1 MKILGAILGIILI
14 LLVGAY
20 SIAFTDFGN
29 SITKPYVEK
38 ILKEKTGY
46 DIKLREFDLNIDDF
60 DITAEL
66 NNEIAARAKGKYFLF
81 DKSFDFDYALEVA
94 NLKSFGVELNEKMN
108 LNGKAVGNIDKFAV
122 NGSGKAFDS
131 DIKFLANLLEMKPTD
146 LQIDAKN
153 LSVEKILAV
162 AKQPIYA
169 KGNLDIISDIKSQ
182 NNEPSGTA
190 NIKSANL
197 VLNEKV
203 FADMNLTIPANTKV
217 ALNSDIRVANW
228 IANAKST
235 INSNLANLSANES
248 IYDIKNNTLKTDFA
262 LKIDDLAKIAK
273 IINYET
279 SGNLIAKGNLQT
291 DMKKFELTNTAI
303 KAFNGGLLGDFNGIY
318 EVASKDGKINGD
330 INIAD
335 FSKLKNLTKQ
345 DLKGSA
351 KGKLDAVLKKGEL
364 ENLNLNLDALGGN
377 LVAKGNLGNLNINA
391 KSLNLAVIT
400 SFLGLEAMANGNL
413 NAVAKLDL
421 RKDING
427 NAEFSV
433 ANGTA
438 YKKFLDK
445 TTGKAFPSDVK
456 FSLNGKTNIK
466 NSVANFNSIINTD
479 LANME
484 KFDGS
489 YNIKNGALNAN
500 YILNVPSLAKLKF
513 IVERDLKGGF
523 KGNGE
528 IKKSGKNFSATLNSQ
543 IAKGTL
549 NGSIINDDATFKLS
563 KFDIKSLTD
572 FLNLGYFYDG
582 IGDANLVYN
591 TKSKKGK
598 FDALINQG
606 KLAKKG
612 LVNTVSS
619 VLGRDLSS
627 EVYNN
632 ATIDGNIVKDLV
644 DFKANMQAQKSKL
657 IIEKGTLNL
666 ASKAINIPISANIEK
681 TDLSVQITGTT
692 ENPKYAVDSAYLKQ
706 KIGKEIGRGL
716 DRLLGGKKDSSGGA
730 TTDGTTDGDANNA
743 KDKSSKEK
751 AKDAVRDIL
760 KGLF

>member
-1 MKILGAILGIILI
+1 MKILGVIFGIVLLLLGA
-14 LLVGAY
+14 VY
-20 SIAFTDFGN
+20 TVAFTDFGN
-29 SITKPYVEK
+29 SLTKPYIEK

-46 DIKLREFDLNIDDF
+46 DIKLSEFDLNIDDF

-66 NNEIAARAKGKYFLF
+66 NSEIAARAKGKYSLF
-81 DKSFDFDYALEVA
+81 KKSFDFDYALEVA
-94 NLKSFGVELNEKMN
+94 NLKSFGVELSEKMN
-108 LNGKAVGNIDKFAV
+108 LNGKALGNLDKFAV

-169 KGNLDIISDIKSQ
+169 KGNLDIISDIKST

-190 NIKSANL
+190 NIKSINL
-197 VLNEKV
+197 ILNEIA
-203 FADMNLTIPANTKV
+203 FADMNLTIPTNTKV
-217 ALNSDIRVANW
+217 TINSDISVENW
-228 IANAKST
+228 IATAKSE
-235 INSNLANLSANES
+235 IASNLANLNANES

-279 SGNLIAKGNLQT
+279 SGNLMANGNLQT
-291 DMKKFELTNTAI
+291 DMKKIELSKTAL
-303 KAFNGGLLGDFNGIY
+303 KAFNGGLLADFNAVY
-318 EVASKDGKINGD
+318 EIASKNANLNAD

-413 NAVAKLDL
+413 NATANLNL
-421 RKDING
+421 QKDING

-433 ANGTA
+433 SNGTA

-445 TTGKAFPSDVK
+445 ATGKAFPSDLK

-466 NSVANFNSIINTD
+466 NSVANFNSSINSD
-479 LANME
+479 LGVLE
-484 KFDGS
+484 KFNGS
-489 YNIKNGALNAN
+489 YDIKNGSLNAD
-500 YILNVPSLAKLKF
+500 YSLNVPSLAKLKF
-513 IVERDLKGGF
+513 LIERELKGGI
-523 KGNGE
+523 KANGN
-528 IKKSGKNFSATLNSQ
+528 IKKTAKSTSVTLNSQ

-549 NGSIINDDATFKLS
+549 NGSLVNDDANFKLS

-582 IGDANLVYN
+582 VGDANLVYN
-591 TKSKKGK
+591 IKNQKGK
-598 FDALINQG
+598 FDAIINQG
-606 KLAKKG
+606 RLAKKG
-612 LVNTVSS
+612 LVNTASKF
-619 VLGRDLSS
+619 LGRDLAS

-632 ATIDGNIVKDLV
+632 VKVSGDINKNMV
-644 DFKANMQAQKSKL
+644 YFKTNMQAQKSKVL
-657 IIEKGTLNL
+657 IEKGVLNITN
-666 ASKAINIPISANIEK
+666 KAINIPVKANIEK
-681 TDLSVQITGTT
+681 TDLEVLVTGTID
-692 ENPKYAVDSAYLKQ
+692 NPKYNVDSKYLQ
-706 KIGKEIGRGL
+706 KKVNEGIDKGL
-716 DRLLGGKKDSSGGA
+716 DMLFG
-730 TTDGTTDGDANNA
+730 TVNDG
-743 KDKSSKEK
+743 SSKEDVEQHK
-751 AKDAVRDIL
+751 KNKDAIKGL
-760 KGLF
+760 IKGLF